1 MVDRRIFL
9 EGALAASA
17 GLAPL
22 ASASATAA
30 PVVPKTFVLVH
41 GAWHNSHHWQPVA
54 RRLSA
59 LGHVVV
65 TVDLPAHGLNARFPK
80 SFVAS
85 DPAALATEVS
95 PVKDVT
101 LAQAAESVASVLRSL
116 GDAEAI
122 LVAHS
127 LGGAVATQA
136 AELAA
141 DRIRRLIY
149 LTAFVPVGLPSAAAY
164 GALPEF
170 QTGYGQ
176 TLFVG
181 NPADIGAVRI
191 NPRGDAAYLHQLREA
206 YYNDV
211 AFDEFLPF
219 ATALTPDLPLSY
231 WIGGVSVSRQQWGR
245 IPRTFIR
252 CGLDRALALAI
263 QDKMIADADRFTPNN
278 KFDVVTIASSHSSF
292 ASVPEE
298 VTRLL
303 AQSG

>member
-1 MVDRRIFL
+1 
-9 EGALAASA
+9 
-17 GLAPL
+17 
-22 ASASATAA
+22 
-30 PVVPKTFVLVH
+30 
-41 GAWHNSHHWQPVA
+41 
-54 RRLSA
+54 
-59 LGHVVV
+59 
-65 TVDLPAHGLNARFPK
+65 
-80 SFVAS
+80 
-85 DPAALATEVS
+85 
-95 PVKDVT
+95 
-101 LAQAAESVASVLRSL
+101 
-116 GDAEAI
+116 
-122 LVAHS
+122 
-127 LGGAVATQA
+127 VATQA